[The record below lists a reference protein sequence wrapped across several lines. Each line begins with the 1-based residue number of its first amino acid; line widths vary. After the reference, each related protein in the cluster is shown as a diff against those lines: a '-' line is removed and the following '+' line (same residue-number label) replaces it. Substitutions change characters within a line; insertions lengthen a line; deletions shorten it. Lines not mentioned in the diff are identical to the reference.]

1 MSAMHVE
8 IRFQDLSRQ
17 CNWGARKR
25 ARCRGSPK
33 RENGRKRPLEVRVK
47 GAFALALTDGCEQ
60 THSGDDRERTWV
72 QLLDGN
78 KALKLFEYP
87 HKGSKTKLFPPLNLG
102 GANDGWSSA
111 TSTAGGDGIAHPRL
125 RVRSYA

>member
-1 MSAMHVE
+1 MVA
-8 IRFQDLSRQ
+8 
-17 CNWGARKR
+17 NA
-25 ARCRGSPK
+25 
-33 RENGRKRPLEVRVK
+33 PLEVRVK